1 MEIIRTPA
9 AMTAWANRM
18 IAAGDSIAL
27 VPTMGYFHEGH
38 LSLMRRA
45 RGLATRLVVSLF
57 VNPIQ
62 FGPQEDLS
70 RYPRDF
76 ARDAALAEAEGVD
89 VLFAPEA
96 AAMYPEGSQTR
107 VAVSGLTSGLCG
119 ASRPGHFEG
128 VTTVVAKL
136 FHLVKPRVAVFGQ
149 KDFQQLAVI
158 RRMTADLDWDIE
170 IVGHPIVRE
179 ADGLAMSSRNV
190 YLAVEERQ
198 AARGLSRAL
207 RHACR
212 RASEGLADVTE
223 LLREVREILNAAPGI
238 AVEYVE
244 CVDETTLVP
253 STRLAPGVVL
263 AIAAR
268 VGTTRLIDN
277 ANLFAEEVKE
287 EP

>member
-18 IAAGDSIAL
+18 VAAGDAIAL
-27 VPTMGYFHEGH
+27 VPTMGYFHAGH

-45 RGLATRLVVSLF
+45 KKLAKLVVVSLF

-62 FGPQEDLS
+62 FGPQEDLA
-70 RYPRDF
+70 RYPRDL
-76 ARDAALAEAEGVD
+76 ARDAALAEKEGVD

-107 VAVSGLTSGLCG
+107 VAVSGLANGLCG

-136 FHLVKPRVAVFGQ
+136 FHLVKPRFAVFGQ

-158 RRMTADLDWDIE
+158 RRMTADLNWDIE

-179 ADGLAMSSRNV
+179 PDGLAMSSRNI
-190 YLAVEERQ
+190 YLSAGERQ
-198 AARGLSRAL
+198 AALGLFRAIQ
-207 RHACR
+207 HAR
-212 RASEGLADVTE
+212 QRVREGLGEVAV
-223 LLREVREILNAAPGI
+223 LLSEVREMLAATPGV
-238 AVEYVE
+238 AMEYVE
-244 CVDETTLVP
+244 CVDEATLVP
-253 STRLAPGVVL
+253 SADLAPGVVL
-263 AIAAR
+263 VMAAR

-277 ANLFAEEVKE
+277 DKLFAEVK
-287 EP
+287 